1 MAPMGVI
8 PFKITE
14 TRALYIF
21 KDWIKDRFLAPDKLE
36 QNAQLNKFYGIYV
49 PLFTFDTLTVN
60 RYTGR
65 CINDGKTWFK
75 SGKYQFQVDD
85 LEETTEAKTWFQAY
99 IKAFHRGKQLPG
111 GDVLL
116 EYGEF

>member
-1 MAPMGVI
+1 
-8 PFKITE
+8 
-14 TRALYIF
+14 
-21 KDWIKDRFLAPDKLE
+21 
-36 QNAQLNKFYGIYV
+36 
-49 PLFTFDTLTVN
+49 
-60 RYTGR
+60 
-65 CINDGKTWFK
+65 
-75 SGKYQFQVDD
+75 VDD